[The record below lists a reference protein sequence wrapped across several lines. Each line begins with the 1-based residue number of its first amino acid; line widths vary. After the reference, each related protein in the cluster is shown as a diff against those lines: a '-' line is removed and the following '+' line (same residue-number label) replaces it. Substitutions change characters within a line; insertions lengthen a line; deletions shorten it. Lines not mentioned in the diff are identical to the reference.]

1 MRLLDKDKLEIT
13 LNDRF
18 LTDIAENNIFGAAVY
33 VGQAGKTLYRNS
45 MGVAD
50 PATGAP
56 VTERT
61 LFRIASMTKPLQL

>member
-13 LNDRF
+13 LNDRI

-61 LFRIASMTKPLQL
+61 